1 VTEIADS
8 LRLLFETSLE
18 RDGDRYVVP
27 IPAALVES
35 GGLSTAEPYRVALV
49 SSDETTRTE
58 RSTDDPA
65 RRQLSRSAEPDANPD
80 AEDGQ
85 GQAGVGSSEHGR
97 QPPVDPGDVRS
108 VTIDTLGDRGDG
120 LARVER
126 GFVVIVPGTE
136 PGDRVDVEITE
147 VRETVAFAEPVDG

>member
-27 IPAALVES
+27 IPADLVES
-35 GGLSTAEPYRVALV
+35 GGLSTTEPYRVALV
-49 SSDETTRTE
+49 SSDETTRTG

-65 RRQLSRSAEPDANPD
+65 RRQLTRSAEPDAD
-80 AEDGQ
+80 DGQ
-85 GQAGVGSSEHGR
+85 GRTGVGSSEHGR